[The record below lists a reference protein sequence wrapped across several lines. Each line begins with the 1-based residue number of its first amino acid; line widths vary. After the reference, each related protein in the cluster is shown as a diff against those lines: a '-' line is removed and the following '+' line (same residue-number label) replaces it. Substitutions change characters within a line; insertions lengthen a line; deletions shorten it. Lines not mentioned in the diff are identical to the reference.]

1 MNYRDGS
8 VNIEFIY
15 GNVAVCFFLET
26 FQKSLFFIGSGQK
39 QGAEIS
45 RRKMLSCM
53 SWLEIKSDQL
63 LFILE
68 IMRTAHVEIKHCLIQ
83 KNGL

>member
-1 MNYRDGS
+1 
-8 VNIEFIY
+8 
-15 GNVAVCFFLET
+15 
-26 FQKSLFFIGSGQK
+26 
-39 QGAEIS
+39 
-45 RRKMLSCM
+45 M

-68 IMRTAHVEIKHCLIQ
+68 IMRTAHVEIKQCLIQ

>member
-1 MNYRDGS
+1 
-8 VNIEFIY
+8 
-15 GNVAVCFFLET
+15 
-26 FQKSLFFIGSGQK
+26 
-39 QGAEIS
+39 
-45 RRKMLSCM
+45 MLSCM

-68 IMRTAHVEIKHCLIQ
+68 IMRTAHIEIKHCLIQ